1 MFTHIARII
10 WNISNLWKQ
19 KKSGSIYTLVI
30 ANMMDQ
36 DEKKKINLTKWF
48 ALGLGGVLG
57 LSHIGLIGMI
67 ANRKDGLPDLD
78 IPVGPYTSYVVSAD
92 KEGYKISY
100 SANDPKTALITKDI
114 KEKGGFLGL
123 ANETTQI
130 TEEYFMDG
138 AINQGGAVSNHRS
151 WLDGKPGLT
160 QKEAADITATRKSEA
175 CVKAI
180 GSAEGTGRLV
190 GTSIGASA
198 APSLATIPYIGWV
211 AAGWVAMFGG
221 NQGADIGGN
230 MAEDLNKN
238 C

>member
-1 MFTHIARII
+1 
-10 WNISNLWKQ
+10 
-19 KKSGSIYTLVI
+19 
-30 ANMMDQ
+30 MDQ
-36 DEKKKINLTKWF
+36 EEAMFGAEPKPKKPSNGGKWKWISFGIVGSLF
-48 ALGLGGVLG
+48 AV
-57 LSHIGLIGMI
+57 SHLGMI
-67 ANRKDGLPDLD
+67 GYIASRKETPKLPSLD
-78 IPVGPYTSYVVSAD
+78 IPVGPYTSYKASVTDDSYV
-92 KEGYKISY
+92 ISY
-100 SANDPKTALITKDI
+100 SANDPKTAFITKDI

-123 ANETTQI
+123 ATEITQI

-138 AINQGGAVSNHRS
+138 QTNQGGAVSNHRS

-160 QKEAADITATRKSEA
+160 DAQAENITAIRKSEA
-175 CVKAI
+175 CIKAI

-198 APSLATIPYIGWV
+198 APALSGIPFIGWV